1 MLVVEADPLSERGRP
16 LLLEMH
22 NLCSSGSTGVMAMAR
37 DKGKNTQSREIH
49 CGARLRGNWRPARER
64 PGRVE
69 VGEARSTDDAGQ
81 CRQREGASLSEK
93 YGKK

>member
-1 MLVVEADPLSERGRP
+1 MQVVEADPLSERGRSLP
-16 LLLEMH
+16 LELH

-49 CGARLRGNWRPARER
+49 FGARLRGNWQPVRER

-69 VGEARSTDDAGQ
+69 VGEARSTDEAG
-81 CRQREGASLSEK
+81 
-93 YGKK
+93 